1 MRVLHLLDHSAPRR
15 SDYSRRAQALLQ
27 GLRSHG
33 VHTVHLTG
41 PRHTP
46 GNVTAASSDGWHFY
60 RTELPPGMER
70 LARHAP
76 RVGAAARTAALALRL
91 RQVARLTR
99 PDLIHVHLP
108 SWNALAALPV
118 THLARLPLVVEA
130 DRRAGA
136 PDRPPPALQAWLER
150 RALDRAHAIAAG
162 TAQVRAAL
170 RADGVG
176 GKRITVIPPAPDL
189 PACRSATA
197 IRTGLGPPGLEGAP
211 LLAYAGGSGPLDGL
225 ELLLAAFAMLRRT
238 YPALRLVVAG
248 GGEGSAAGLAERKLA
263 ERMLADRTG
272 ALDVRGH
279 VVFTGAL
286 SYRRAADLLP
296 RADIAVFPALPAAG
310 VLSPSRHLLNAMAQG
325 CAIVASDIACHRELL
340 VHGHSGMLFQAG
352 SRNALTEAIAG
363 LLAEPWRLAALGT
376 EAASYVDSRRNWNTT
391 AARYRRLYEK
401 VLAENRGTLRR

>member
-1 MRVLHLLDHSAPRR
+1 MRILHLLDHSAPRR

-33 VHTVHLTG
+33 VQTVHLTG
-41 PRHTP
+41 PRHAADEGAAP
-46 GNVTAASSDGWHFY
+46 TAAGWHFY
-60 RTELPPGMER
+60 RTEVSTRMER
-70 LARHAP
+70 LATLAP
-76 RVGAAARTAALALRL
+76 GVGAAARTAALALRL

-118 THLARLPLVVEA
+118 AQLARLPLVVEA

-136 PDRPPPALQAWLER
+136 LHKPPSSLLGWLER
-150 RALDRAHAIAAG
+150 RALDRAHAVAAG
-162 TAQVRAAL
+162 TAQVRASL

-189 PACRSATA
+189 AACRLPADV
-197 IRTGLGPPGLEGAP
+197 RQGLAPDGLEGAP
-211 LLAYAGGSGPLDGL
+211 LLAYAGGLTTDDGYP
-225 ELLLAAFAMLRRT
+225 LLLAAFAVLRQRF
-238 YPALRLVVAG
+238 PALRLVVAG
-248 GGEGSAAGLAERKLA
+248 SGGEGELAEQA
-263 ERMLADRTG
+263 G
-272 ALDVRGH
+272 ARGIRGH

-296 RADIAVFPALPAAG
+296 RADIAVFPAMPAAG

-340 VHGHSGMLFQAG
+340 VHGHSGILFQAG
-352 SRNALTEAIAG
+352 SRKALVEAIAA
-363 LLAEPWRLAALGT
+363 LLDDPRRLAPLGIA
-376 EAASYVDSRRNWNTT
+376 AASFVDSRRSWNLT
-391 AARYRRLYEK
+391 AARYRRLYET
-401 VLAENRGTLRR
+401 VLAESRRR

>member
-41 PRHTP
+41 PRHAADNVAGNP
-46 GNVTAASSDGWHFY
+46 GAAAADGWHFY
-60 RTELPPGMER
+60 RTALPAGMER

-76 RVGAAARTAALALRL
+76 RLGAAARTAALALRL

-118 THLARLPLVVEA
+118 AHLARLPLVVEA

-136 PDRPPPALQAWLER
+136 ADQPPPALQAWLER

-162 TAQVRAAL
+162 TAQVRASL

-189 PACRSATA
+189 PVCRSASA
-197 IRTGLGPPGLEGAP
+197 IHTGLGPPGLEGAP
-211 LLAYAGGSGPLDGL
+211 LLAYAGGTGPLDGL
-225 ELLLAAFAMLRRT
+225 ELLLAAFAVLRRVHPT
-238 YPALRLVVAG
+238 LRLVVAG
-248 GGEGSAAGLAERKLA
+248 GDEGRGKLD
-263 ERMLADRTG
+263 L
-272 ALDVRGH
+272 RGH
-279 VVFTGAL
+279 VVYAGAL

-296 RADIAVFPALPAAG
+296 RADIAVFPTLHAAG
-310 VLSPSRHLLNAMAQG
+310 ILSPSRHLLNAMAQG
-325 CAIVASDIACHRELL
+325 CAIVASDIPCHRELL
-340 VHGHSGMLFQAG
+340 VHGHSGILFQAG
-352 SRNALTEAIAG
+352 SRDALAKAMAG
-363 LLAEPWRLAALGT
+363 LLDEPWRLAALG
-376 EAASYVDSRRNWNTT
+376 AAAAGFIHGRRSWDLT
-391 AARYRRLYEK
+391 ARRYRRLYES
-401 VLAENRGTLRR
+401 VLAQSGGRR

>member
-15 SDYSRRAQALLQ
+15 SDYSRRAQSLLQ

-33 VHTVHLTG
+33 VQTVHLTG
-41 PRHTP
+41 PRHGGANGVVP
-46 GNVTAASSDGWHFY
+46 VVDGWHFY
-60 RTELPPGMER
+60 RTALPARMER
-70 LARHAP
+70 LAALAP
-76 RVGAAARTAALALRL
+76 GVGAAARTAALALRL

-118 THLARLPLVVEA
+118 AHLARLPLVVEA
-130 DRRAGA
+130 DRRAGVLHQ
-136 PDRPPPALQAWLER
+136 PPSSLMGWLER
-150 RALDRAHAIAAG
+150 RALNGAHAIAAG
-162 TAQVRAAL
+162 TAQVRATL

-189 PACRSATA
+189 AACRLPAA
-197 IRTGLGPPGLEGAP
+197 VRQGLAPDGLEGAP
-211 LLAYAGGSGPLDGL
+211 LLAYAGGPMAGDGYP
-225 ELLLAAFAMLRRT
+225 LLLAAFAVLRQRF
-238 YPALRLVVAG
+238 PALRLVVAG
-248 GGEGSAAGLAERKLA
+248 SGGLDTGLSEPARA
-263 ERMLADRTG
+263 
-272 ALDVRGH
+272 RGVGGY

-340 VHGHSGMLFQAG
+340 VHGHSGILFQAG
-352 SRNALTEAIAG
+352 SQKALVEAIAG
-363 LLAEPWRLAALGT
+363 LLDEPRRLAPLGI
-376 EAASYVDSRRNWNTT
+376 EAASFIDSRRSWSLT
-391 AARYRRLYEK
+391 AARYRRLYEH
-401 VLAENRGTLRR
+401 VLADSRR